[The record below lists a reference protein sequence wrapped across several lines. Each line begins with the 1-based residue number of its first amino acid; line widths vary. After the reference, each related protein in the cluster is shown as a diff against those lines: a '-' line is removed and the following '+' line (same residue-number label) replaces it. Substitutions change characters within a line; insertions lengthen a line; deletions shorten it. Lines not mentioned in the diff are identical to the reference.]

1 MSQSSPK
8 RLIVPVNEQ
17 GKVGKTTFFT
27 SLLQSFKDHPSKP
40 AWCAFDPDPK
50 QPALRDFHPEA
61 RPLDLSDTKNL
72 DTLVKSFAVSDVIVA
87 DGRGG
92 HYETA
97 FASWMREVRL
107 LSIAQRIGA
116 RVTYVFLTDGSVKNV
131 EQARGVIEGVISKD
145 EDVDLLVVIN
155 PISLPVTAQPHFWL
169 NSPTREAFL
178 KRGAIEF
185 AMPRLHHDL
194 MQYVEKFFHTPAV
207 LAQQGINMGLDFCDH
222 ARFVDFAE
230 LFNQQVAAAARVL
243 LPSPKGASEV
253 PSNEGANADSIDRS
267 AKKSRAVRV

>member
-1 MSQSSPK
+1 MSQSRTK

-27 SLLQSFKDHPSKP
+27 SLLQAFKDHPSKP
-40 AWCAFDPDPK
+40 QWCAFDPDPK

-61 RPLDLSDTKNL
+61 KPLDLSDTKNL
-72 DTLVKSFAVSDVIVA
+72 DTLVKSFAVSDLIVA

-97 FASWMREVRL
+97 FASWMKEVRL
-107 LSIAQRIGA
+107 LSIAERIGA
-116 RVTYVFLTDGSVKNV
+116 RVTYVFITDGSVKNV
-131 EQARGVIEGVISKD
+131 EQARGVIETVTSRN

-155 PISLPVTAQPHFWL
+155 PVSLPVTAQPHFWL
-169 NSPTREAFL
+169 NSPTRQAFL

-194 MQYVEKFFHTPAV
+194 MQYVEKFFHPPAV
-207 LAQQGINMGLDFCDH
+207 LAQRGIEIGLDFCDH
-222 ARFVDFAE
+222 ARFVDFTE
-230 LFNQQVAAAARVL
+230 VFNQQLALAARIL
-243 LPSPKGASEV
+243 LPTDTSAGEV
-253 PSNEGANADSIDRS
+253 PSNGGGRS
-267 AKKSRAVRV
+267 EDGAKKKPRLARA